1 MPEKR
6 LNTFGQGT
14 VTVSPIFAGR
24 QQVMLSQTP
33 THPETKPALTDLKA
47 GFALYR
53 PGESFGRGVKKN

>member
-1 MPEKR
+1 LPEKR

-33 THPETKPALTDLKA
+33 THPETKPAVTNLKA
-47 GFALYR
+47 QSGLNHPTVFTL
-53 PGESFGRGVKKN
+53 